1 MGTRIKRGKKS
12 NRKRKTIGFVG
23 TCPGF
28 EPVTL
33 PVTGSNPG
41 QVPTKPYFKTR
52 CKLMGT
58 FPDVNS
64 VNTFVIDLLT
74 QGRDLDWNSK
84 GLL

>member
-1 MGTRIKRGKKS
+1 MGTRIKRREKS
-12 NRKRKTIGFVG
+12 NTKRKKKRKKIGFVG

-41 QVPTKPYFKTR
+41 QVPTKPYCKTR

-58 FPDVNS
+58 FPNNTDVNS

-74 QGRDLDWNSK
+74 QGRI
-84 GLL
+84 